1 MSGCGDLGVPSLEGL
16 PLKLPSR
23 GRLRPLQPL
32 QTGQRTGAP
41 GERFSLW
48 KMLTALFLGAGIII
62 WGKQ

>member
-1 MSGCGDLGVPSLEGL
+1 MSGGGDLGVPSLEGL

-48 KMLTALFLGAGIII
+48 KMLTALFLGVGIII